1 MFRLI
6 CLCLFVFPLGLRAQI
21 TSTFDADADGWTFYN
36 NGTPVT
42 VNHNASNGNP
52 GGFLATAPYSSNA
65 TATSQ
70 GWFAPAKFLGQK
82 ALRSYGMNLHFD
94 LQQSFAG
101 TSSSVQGDV
110 RIGVGGSAIVFSLPV
125 KPAVTPAWS
134 SYTIKLDETAGW
146 RVGGTGGALATQADI
161 IRALTNITTLEI
173 RGTYIT
179 NAANVVGIDNV
190 ILEQRTLDVA
200 PAITSFAPLSGIP
213 GASISIN
220 GSNFG
225 ATAAQNAVY
234 FGTTKGTITSV
245 SPTRIDVTVPAGA
258 QYGPVSVV
266 NLTTGLRTKTN
277 QSFNPLFD
285 NNKDFGGEIIPAS
298 LSRGLNTVVQ
308 NGTEISNNNS
318 SQGGTMGAGDIDGDG
333 WVDLVGS
340 ELGTQTIYVF
350 RNLGT
355 GGTVGVSSFAT
366 PVSLSVASVPLPFTS
381 AIGMG
386 EITVT
391 DVDSDGR
398 LDITTIASKGE
409 GHLVV
414 YRNTS
419 SAGSISFASP
429 EIFSYG
435 YYSSQLRTI
444 SADFDGDG
452 RIDFAHT
459 TGTSPGGIWLN
470 QNLST
475 PGNVLFAYAQYIGPN
490 NGRSDLGVGD
500 LNGDGKP
507 ELIATRGS
515 FEIHENTSVPG
526 IISFNTPLLL
536 TGPSIANF
544 AVADLDADNKA
555 DLIWGSGAQVYFSRN
570 MYSGGALSTTSFD
583 TPIQVPHLASSTY
596 HIAVS
601 DINGDGKPDVVATGD
616 IDMAIF
622 QNRGGVA
629 LSAASFTNST
639 LYQASVGAT
648 TRIYPS
654 APFIADLDGDNKPE
668 VMLSHTNW
676 NIPAAAKGIYIF
688 HNESFPAPVINSITP
703 SSGSVGADVTL
714 TGDFMFTGNASPTIR
729 LDRINAVVNS
739 PTNTSTATQVPAGA
753 MSGKLAITNHGLT
766 AFSSAFN
773 LTFATDRVINA
784 SSFGPSI
791 NFALANATR
800 DALDVADLDDDGKPE
815 VLVTDNFSTGKI
827 FKNTHA
833 TAGQPITASS
843 LTVESTT
850 YNSGINLKALDIDGD
865 GKVDLNSGINLFQN
879 TSSGSISFAAGV
891 TTRPTN
897 FNHAVTAD
905 FNKDGKTDFALTDG
919 TALIRVHSNQSSRGT
934 FNPLGN
940 FSPFSEAVV
949 GLAKVNGAGGI
960 VAADF
965 DGDGYDDLIAT
976 NTVANSIT
984 IYRNEQM
991 IGPITASSFS
1001 LVGNNSVTGL
1011 QPYNVTASDFD
1022 GDGKV
1027 DLAVTYFNS
1036 AFISIYRN
1044 NGSVGTISFAA
1055 AVDVTCLNKGY
1066 NITSQDLDGDG
1077 KAEIVIIHQPNLG
1090 PGSFSVFKNTS
1101 TSGTVSFAT
1110 PVNYALG
1117 RNPQALSIADIN
1129 SDQKPDILIVASS
1142 GATAP
1147 ANALMVFENKINSG
1161 PPITISSQPTFT
1173 YACEGSTATFT
1184 VDATGTTNIT
1194 YRWQKWNGTAFTDI
1208 NDGAGYSG
1216 ANTKILSINTAT
1228 TGFSGNGEYRCRI
1241 NGDLA
1246 IEVFSDDA
1254 QLTINSLPS
1263 PPDVVNGVS
1272 CGPGV
1277 VTLTASGGSSGDYRW
1292 YSGSPLTLIAGEQN
1306 ETFVTPSLSAN
1317 ITYHVALRSTFCES
1331 VPMAVTAIISTI
1343 PTQPV
1348 ITSSITPV
1356 GNALTICTGS
1366 SLTLSAPNGFASYLW
1381 SNGATT
1387 QQLSVSASGTYS
1399 VSVTN
1404 ANGCASPASDGI
1416 VITVQ
1421 ANPCSNSAPVI
1432 NSTSASTTLGS
1443 SVSIDLSTLIS
1454 DADNNL
1460 ALSSLTVSQPA
1471 SGAVASLNGTSL
1483 SVNYSGNPFTGTE
1496 VISIQVCDVFG
1507 ECTTQQFSITVIGEI
1522 EIFNAVSANGDDKNP
1537 YFRIE
1542 HIEALEPENTVTIY
1556 NRWGSKVFEV
1566 ENYSEANAFRGLNQ
1580 NGNELPSGTY
1590 YYKIVL
1596 KSTGKIEHG
1605 FLMLKR

>member
-1 MFRLI
+1 MKKTILLLSFI
-6 CLCLFVFPLGLRAQI
+6 TLFVAASAQI
-21 TSTFDADADGWTFYN
+21 TSTFDTDADGWTFSN

-42 VNHNASNGNP
+42 VNHNATNGNP

-82 ALRSYGMNLHFD
+82 ALRSYGMNLRFD
-94 LQQSFAG
+94 LQQSAAG
-101 TSSSVQGDV
+101 TASSGQGDV
-110 RIGVGGSAIVFSLPV
+110 RIGAPGFYIVFSLPV

-134 SYTIKLDETAGW
+134 SYTIKLDETGGW
-146 RVGGTGGALATQADI
+146 RVGGTGGALATKTDI
-161 IRALTNITTLEI
+161 IRALSNIATIEI

-190 ILEQRTLDVA
+190 ILEQKILDPTPVV
-200 PAITSFAPLSGIP
+200 TSVSPLSGIP
-213 GASISIN
+213 GASVTIN
-220 GSNFG
+220 GTNFG
-225 ATAAQNAVY
+225 ATAAQNTVY

-245 SPTRIDVTVPAGA
+245 SSTQMNVTVPAGA
-258 QYGPVSVV
+258 QYGPISVV
-266 NLTTGLRTKTN
+266 NLTTGLLTKTN

-308 NGTEISNNNS
+308 NGTEISNNTS
-318 SQGGTMGAGDIDGDG
+318 SSGGTMGAGDIDGDG

-340 ELGTQTIYVF
+340 EKGTQTIYVF

-355 GGTVGVSSFAT
+355 GGTVGISSFAT
-366 PVSLSVASVPLPFTS
+366 PTSLSVASLPLPGGAPT
-381 AIGMG
+381 GMG

-398 LDITTIASKGE
+398 LDIVTIAANVPTG
-409 GHLVV
+409 GYLVV
-414 YRNTS
+414 FRNTS
-419 SAGSISFASP
+419 TAGSISFASP
-429 EIFSYG
+429 EFFSYG
-435 YYSSQLRTI
+435 YYSSQLRTT

-452 RIDFAHT
+452 RIDFVHT

-470 QNLST
+470 KNLST

-490 NGRSDLGVGD
+490 NGRSDLSVGD

-526 IISFNTPLLL
+526 TISFNTPFLLAG
-536 TGPSIANF
+536 TSIVNF
-544 AVADLDADNKA
+544 TVADLDADNKA
-555 DLIWGSGAQVYFSRN
+555 DLIWGGGNQVYFSRN
-570 MYSGGALSTTSFD
+570 IYSGGALSAASFD
-583 TPIQVPHLASSTY
+583 APFQVPHLASNTY

-622 QNRGGVA
+622 QNRGGAA
-629 LSAASFTNST
+629 LSAGSFTNST

-654 APFIADLDGDNKPE
+654 APVIADLDGDNKPE

-688 HNESFPAPVINSITP
+688 HNESFPAPVINSISP
-703 SSGSVGADVTL
+703 SSGNVNADVTL
-714 TGDFMFTGNASPTIR
+714 TGDFMFTGNVSPTIR
-729 LDRINAVVNS
+729 LGGVGAVVNS
-739 PTNTSTATQVPAGA
+739 PTNTSTVTQIPAGA
-753 MSGKLAITNHGLT
+753 LSGKFAITNHGLT
-766 AFSSAFN
+766 GFSSQFN

-791 NFALANATR
+791 NFALATNVRNAI
-800 DALDVADLDDDGKPE
+800 DVADLDDDGKVE
-815 VLVTDNFSTGKI
+815 VLVVDNLSTGKI
-827 FKNTHA
+827 FKNTNA

-850 YNSGINLKALDIDGD
+850 YGSGINLKALDIDGD
-865 GKVDLNSGINLFQN
+865 GKIDLNSGFNLFQN
-879 TSSGSISFAAGV
+879 TSTSSISFATGV
-891 TTRPTN
+891 TTRPTG
-897 FNHAVTAD
+897 FNYAVTAD
-905 FNKDGKTDFALTDG
+905 FNKDGKIDFALTDG

-934 FNPLGN
+934 YNSIGN

-991 IGPITASSFS
+991 IGPITTASFS

-1011 QPYNVTASDFD
+1011 QPYNITASDFD
-1022 GDGKV
+1022 GDGKI

-1044 NGSVGTISFAA
+1044 TGSAGTISFAA

-1066 NITSQDLDGDG
+1066 SIASQDLDGDG
-1077 KAEIVIIHQPNLG
+1077 KAEIVIIHQPNPG

-1129 SDQKPDILIVASS
+1129 SDQKPDILIVASGGS
-1142 GATAP
+1142 TAP
-1147 ANALMVFENKINSG
+1147 ANALMVFENKISLPIPTITSFTPASG
-1161 PPITISSQPTFT
+1161 PIGTTVIITGTNFDTTPANNIVMFNGTT
-1173 YACEGSTATFT
+1173 AVVTASTATSITTTVPIGATTGKITVTIVGNTVVSVSDFT
-1184 VDATGTTNIT
+1184 ITVIALPTITSFTSTSGPIGTTVIITGTNFSTTPADNT
-1194 YRWQKWNGTAFTDI
+1194 VTFNGVPAVVL
-1208 NDGAGYSG
+1208 AS
-1216 ANTKILSINTAT
+1216 TAT
-1228 TGFSGNGEYRCRI
+1228 T
-1241 NGDLA
+1241 
-1246 IEVFSDDA
+1246 
-1254 QLTINSLPS
+1254 LTVLVPS
-1263 PPDVVNGVS
+1263 
-1272 CGPGV
+1272 
-1277 VTLTASGGSSGDYRW
+1277 
-1292 YSGSPLTLIAGEQN
+1292 
-1306 ETFVTPSLSAN
+1306 
-1317 ITYHVALRSTFCES
+1317 
-1331 VPMAVTAIISTI
+1331 
-1343 PTQPV
+1343 
-1348 ITSSITPV
+1348 
-1356 GNALTICTGS
+1356 
-1366 SLTLSAPNGFASYLW
+1366 
-1381 SNGATT
+1381 GATT
-1387 QQLSVSASGTYS
+1387 GKIS
-1399 VSVTN
+1399 VSVAGN
-1404 ANGCASPASDGI
+1404 AATSVDDF
-1416 VITVQ
+1416 TVTL
-1421 ANPCSNSAPVI
+1421 SN
-1432 NSTSASTTLGS
+1432 L
-1443 SVSIDLSTLIS
+1443 
-1454 DADNNL
+1454 
-1460 ALSSLTVSQPA
+1460 
-1471 SGAVASLNGTSL
+1471 
-1483 SVNYSGNPFTGTE
+1483 
-1496 VISIQVCDVFG
+1496 
-1507 ECTTQQFSITVIGEI
+1507 EI
-1522 EIFNAVSANGDDKNP
+1522 EIYNAVSANGDDKNP

-1542 HIEALEPENTVTIY
+1542 YIETVEPENTVTIY

-1566 ENYSEANAFRGLNQ
+1566 ENYTEANAFRGLNQ

-1596 KSTGKIEHG
+1596 KSSGKTEHG
-1605 FLMLKR
+1605 FLALRR